1 VNFQAAVGQEPH
13 VGDELSDADVI
24 RSSLAEPDLFETL
37 FERHFDSIHSYLV
50 RRAGD
55 DAGSELASEV
65 FVTAF
70 ARRSRYDLARDD
82 ATPWLYGIAANLL
95 HRRRRS
101 EARQL
106 RAYARTGVDQAS
118 TNDPA
123 ERPDPA
129 LAAALVAL
137 KPADRETLLLF
148 AWADLDYE
156 QIAEALQIPVGTVR
170 SRLNRARR
178 QLRAALADDPMLR
191 PEEAIDG

>member
-1 VNFQAAVGQEPH
+1 VGH
-13 VGDELSDADVI
+13 DLSDAEVI
-24 RSSLAEPDLFETL
+24 RSSLAEPDVFVTL
-37 FERHFDSIHSYLV
+37 FERHFDSIHGYLV
-50 RRAGD
+50 RRAGPD
-55 DAGSELASEV
+55 SGSDLASEV

-70 ARRSRYDLARDD
+70 ARRSRYDLARPD

-95 HRRRRS
+95 HRRRRN
-101 EARQL
+101 EVRQL

-129 LAAALVAL
+129 VAAALGAL

-148 AWADLDYE
+148 AWADLDYD
-156 QIAEALQIPVGTVR
+156 QIAEALRVPVGTVR

-178 QLRAALADDPMLR
+178 QLRTALADDPILH
-191 PEEAIDG
+191 PEEAING